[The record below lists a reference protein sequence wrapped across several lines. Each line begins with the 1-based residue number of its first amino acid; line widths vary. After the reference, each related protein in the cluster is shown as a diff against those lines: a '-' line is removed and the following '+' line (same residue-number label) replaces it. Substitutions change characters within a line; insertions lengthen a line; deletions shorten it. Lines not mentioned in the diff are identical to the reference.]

1 VVDIPITI
9 VAGYLGAGKT
19 TLINRV
25 LNQVGDLSGLAVLVN
40 DFGDVNIDATLIREN
55 AEDDQVFELSNGC
68 VCCTIQDDF
77 SASLETLQNRDIKHV
92 LFEASGVASPAKL
105 RAQCSYPGFHP
116 TSVFVLLDATQYTRQ
131 KEDKYIGHLVQQ
143 QAREADVLVV
153 SKGPVEAITDTLECA
168 ANVRQVDDQDL
179 FYDLL
184 SAQRSA
190 TPALQAV
197 QESPDFITTTLA
209 QNTPVPLEALQ
220 QWLAQL
226 PEWISR
232 IKGFVLTDQG
242 TWLIQ
247 GTGPNRALT
256 QHDHAQTITATHRV
270 VLITA
275 QAHQADQL
283 DSLSASWPG
292 A

>member
-1 VVDIPITI
+1 MDIPITI

-25 LNQVGDLSGLAVLVN
+25 LNHQGDLSGLAVLVN

-55 AEDDQVFELSNGC
+55 AKDDQVFELSNGC

-77 SASLETLQNRDIKHV
+77 SASLEALQNRNIKQV

-116 TSVFVLLDATQYTRQ
+116 TSVFVLLDATQYARQ
-131 KEDKYIGHLVQQ
+131 KKDKYIGHLVQQ
-143 QAREADVLVV
+143 QTREADVLVV
-153 SKGPVEAITDTLECA
+153 TKGPVDAVTEALKSVADICH
-168 ANVRQVDDQDL
+168 VDDADL
-179 FYDLL
+179 FCDLL
-184 SAQRSA
+184 SAQQCD
-190 TPALQAV
+190 PPVLQPIE
-197 QESPDFITTTLA
+197 ESTEFVTTTLA
-209 QNTPVPLEALQ
+209 QNRPISLEALE
-220 QWLAQL
+220 QWLVNL
-226 PEWISR
+226 PQWISR
-232 IKGFVLTDQG
+232 IKGFVLTEQG

-247 GTGPNRALT
+247 GTGQNRELT
-256 QHDHAQTITATHRV
+256 QHDHTQMIADIHRV

-275 QAHQADQL
+275 ETHQADQL
-283 DSLSASWPG
+283 STLSASWPG